1 MMDEVKQ
8 FLRVSRVYIEKILR
22 PSYVTAYMMTWLKED
37 VIEQIKHKEQEGP
50 TVASTLFVDKL
61 LELQDEGWYQAFID
75 ALRASGYTGLC
86 DALEKRDFRDIECLE
101 GDRRHLSII
110 YSTVKSNIKPDE
122 LVPYFTQCF
131 LHGELEAIKQETVQK
146 GDCAGAEK
154 LIDCL
159 LRSDKK
165 QWPKIFTIA
174 LEEKN
179 FTPVLEVWSE
189 NKDSECKKETESSCE
204 EEGEQSTFT
213 MFQYSEE
220 ADSQNHCLSAA
231 PELRLNHDS
240 SVANVPQ
247 LTGYFHQSTSEL
259 KLRNY
264 QEELAQPAHQG
275 KNTIICA
282 PTGSGKT
289 IVALSI
295 CDRHL
300 KSMPAGQKG
309 KVVFLAT
316 KVPVYEQQKDI
327 FCKYFEGSDYSVVGF
342 CGESPENVL
351 IGMVL
356 ESSDIII
363 LTPQILV
370 NCLKEGSVPSLSI
383 FTLMIFDE
391 CHNTIG
397 SHPYNVLMFH
407 YLDMKLGSTGEKCPQ
422 IIGLTA
428 SVGTGK
434 AKNEDE
440 ATQYVRKLCAS
451 LDIEVIS
458 TVKKNVEELEKI
470 VYKPEKLIRE
480 LTPRKTDL
488 FINVMSEIMSET
500 EKMARNIFP
509 QLDSL
514 SNIQN
519 RSFGTQKYEQWI
531 IDTQRKCRILQMEN
545 KMEESRICQE
555 LFTYTEHLRKYNDS
569 IMINDDARTK
579 DALDYLKNFFENVKN
594 GSYNQIEQQVTKV
607 FEAKLP
613 ILEDISSNNLNPKL
627 DDVEFILIE
636 AYHENPQ
643 TRTLLFVKTRALV
656 SALKNWIE
664 ETPNLRFLKPDILIG
679 RNKKHD
685 NIGMTLPSQKGAL
698 ESFKTNSESKL
709 LISTSVADE
718 GIDIPACNLVIL
730 YEYVG
735 NVTKMIQVRGR
746 GRAKDSKC
754 ILVTGKRDEA
764 EKEKMNLLHEK
775 LMTTAVEN
783 VQNQNKQD
791 LQNMIMQIQKSEK
804 TQRDLKKI
812 IKGPKLT
819 EENKRLLCWKCKRFA
834 CNTDDIRV
842 IEEAH
847 HTVIDSTFKERYIT
861 EPHKKPRGFSGYTKK
876 FKIFCN
882 NPQCKEDWG
891 ISGIYKHFQDIPLI
905 KIDKFVVES
914 KNGKQ
919 EYVNKW
925 NKVNFRMKDFALEEI
940 SESFSAST

>member
-1 MMDEVKQ
+1 MDDVKQ

-50 TVASTLFVDKL
+50 TVASALFIDKL
-61 LELQDEGWYQAFID
+61 LELQDEGWYQAFLD
-75 ALRASGYTGLC
+75 ALRASGYTGLY
-86 DALEKRDFRDIECLE
+86 DALNRRDFRDIECLE
-101 GDRRHLSII
+101 EDRKHLSII
-110 YSTVKSNIKPDE
+110 YSTVKSNIKPGE
-122 LVPYFTQCF
+122 LVPFFTKCF
-131 LHGELEAIKQETVQK
+131 LHGEVEAIKQETRQR
-146 GDCAGAEK
+146 GDIAGAEK

-179 FTPVLEVWSE
+179 FTPVLEVWSQ
-189 NKDSECKKETESSCE
+189 NKDSECKMETESSCE

-220 ADSQNHCLSAA
+220 VDSQNHCLSAA
-231 PELRLNHDS
+231 PEVDYENNIVKAPKL
-240 SVANVPQ
+240 AC
-247 LTGYFHQSTSEL
+247 YFHQSTVEL

-264 QEELAQPAHQG
+264 QDELAQPAYQG

-295 CDRHL
+295 CDHHL

-316 KVPVYEQQKDI
+316 QVPVCEQQKDV

-342 CGESPENVL
+342 CGESSEKHPV
-351 IGMVL
+351 GMVL
-356 ESSDIII
+356 NISDIII

-422 IIGLTA
+422 IVGLTA

-440 ATQYVRKLCAS
+440 ATQYVYKLCAS

-458 TVKKNVEELEKI
+458 TVKKNTEEMEKI

-480 LTPRKTDL
+480 LTPRKTDS
-488 FINVMSEIMSET
+488 FTNVMSEIMAET
-500 EKMARNIFP
+500 EKMARDMFP

-531 IDTQRKCRILQMEN
+531 IDTQRKCCILQMEN
-545 KMEESRICQE
+545 KIEERRICHA
-555 LFTYTEHLRKYNDS
+555 LFTYTEHLRIYNDS
-569 IMINDDARTK
+569 IMINDDVRTK
-579 DALDYLKNFFENVKN
+579 DALDYLKNFLENVKN

-627 DDVEFILIE
+627 DDVEFILME

-664 ETPNLRFLKPDILIG
+664 ETPTLMFLKPDILIG
-679 RNKKHD
+679 RRKTHE
-685 NIGMTLPSQKGAL
+685 NIGMSLPSQKGAL
-698 ESFKTNSESKL
+698 ESFKSNSESKL
-709 LISTSVADE
+709 LIATSVADE

-754 ILVTGKRDEA
+754 ILVTCKHDEA
-764 EKEKMNLLHEK
+764 EKERINLLHEK

-783 VQNQNKQD
+783 VQNLNKQD
-791 LQNMIMQIQKSEK
+791 LQNMIMKIQRREK
-804 TQRDLKKI
+804 NERDLKKN

-819 EENKRLLCWKCKRFA
+819 DENKRLLCWKCKQFA

-842 IEEAH
+842 IEKSH
-847 HTVIDSTFKERYIT
+847 HTVIDSTFKERYFT
-861 EPHKKPRGFSGYTKK
+861 KPHKKPLGFSDYKKK

-891 ISGIYKHFQDIPLI
+891 ISGTYHNFQDIPLI

-919 EYVNKW
+919 EYFNKW
-925 NKVNFRMKDFALEEI
+925 NKVNFRMKDFAPEEI
-940 SESFSAST
+940 SESFSATTE